1 MKKRCKIMLSTAIVG
16 FMGFNASAHVF
27 LEKIGTFDTTL
38 GEGSAEITAYDGLT
52 ERLFVINSDFASF
65 SIVDL
70 SNPAQPRSVSTI
82 DLTAF
87 GSGPTSI
94 ASKNG
99 LVAVAIEADVTT
111 DNGVVRFYSTNG
123 FFLNEVTVG
132 ALPDMVTFNQ
142 AGTQLLVANEGEA
155 DGGINPR
162 GSISVID
169 LTNGVAMPTVDTIDF
184 TQFDPV
190 VAPVRGVGLP
200 SEVIIF
206 PGELPSEDL
215 EPEYIAVSDDDTQA
229 YVTLQENNA
238 VAVIDLSVPQLLR
251 VDALGFKDHSVVG
264 NELDASDRDG
274 VGGEG
279 AINIST
285 WPVLGMY
292 QPDAIASVSAN
303 GQNYYLTA
311 NEGDARDEDDRIGD
325 LILDPSVFPNAATLQ
340 QDDQLGRLEVSTI
353 LGDEGND
360 GDFDTL
366 YAYGARS
373 FTIWNAQTGAQV
385 FDSGSDIEM
394 QTAMQVPATFNSNGG
409 TEDSFDS
416 RSDAKGPEP
425 EGITV
430 GTIGEN
436 TYAFVG
442 LERVGGVMIYDVT
455 DPQTPDFTLY
465 QPSTD
470 GDAAPEGLLFIDA
483 ADSPNGQSLLLVS
496 HEDTGTVAIYS
507 VQQDVIFIDSFDD
520 SSLPV
525 Q

>member
-1 MKKRCKIMLSTAIVG
+1 MKKTYKMILCCAMAGIMSFHVSANIV
-16 FMGFNASAHVF
+16 
-27 LEKIGTFDTTL
+27 LQKIGTFDTTL
-38 GEGSAEITAYDGLT
+38 GEGSAEITAYDSLSK
-52 ERLFVINSDFASF
+52 RLFVINSNFASF

-70 SNPAQPRSVSTI
+70 SDPAQPQSVSTI
-82 DLTAF
+82 DLSAF

-94 ASKNG
+94 ASSNG

-111 DNGVVRFYSTNG
+111 DDGVVRFYSTNG
-123 FFLNEVTVG
+123 FFLNQVTVG

-155 DGGINPR
+155 DAGINPR

-169 LTNGVAMPTVDTIDF
+169 LSNGVAMPTVDTIDF
-184 TQFDPV
+184 TAFDP
-190 VAPVRGVGLP
+190 AATPLRGLSLP
-200 SEVIIF
+200 TDVIIF

-215 EPEYIAVSDDDTQA
+215 EPEYIAVSEDDTQA

-264 NELDASDRDG
+264 YGLDASDRDG

-285 WPVLGMY
+285 WPVWGMY
-292 QPDAIASVSAN
+292 QPDAIAAVSAN

-311 NEGDARDEDDRIGD
+311 NEGDARDEDARIRD
-325 LILDPSVFPNAATLQ
+325 LVLDSTVFPNATSLQ

-353 LGDEGND
+353 LGDVDND
-360 GDFDTL
+360 GDYDAL

-394 QTAMQVPATFNSNGG
+394 QTALQVPALFNSNGG
-409 TEDSFDS
+409 NEASFDS

-430 GTIGEN
+430 GSVDDN

-442 LERVGGVMIYDVT
+442 LERVGGVMIYDIT
-455 DPQTPDFTLY
+455 DPQLPVFTLY
-465 QPSTD
+465 QASTD
-470 GDAAPEGLLFIDA
+470 GDQAPEGLLFIEA
-483 ADSPNGQSLLLVS
+483 ANSPTGQSLLLVS
-496 HEDTGTVAIYS
+496 HEDSGTVAIYT
-507 VQQDVIFIDSFDD
+507 VQQDMIFTDGFGD
-520 SSLPV
+520 L
-525 Q
+525 